1 MADCRFLPNPHWIP
15 ELAPMTGQD
24 APVREYVLSQ
34 PGARSSC
41 DHYAELLRVMLPGY
55 EREGKRFV
63 TLAVG
68 CTGGKHRSVAIADEL
83 AARGR
88 GCCWPRRERTCR
100 SCTGI
105 SVGSEQLGTGPR
117 AVALGG
123 GHGLAA
129 SLSALRRVTSDL
141 TAIVTVADDGGSSG
155 RLRREYGVLPP
166 GDLRMALAAL
176 CGDDEWGTTWS
187 KVVQHRFGGD
197 RELAGHAV
205 GNLLIVALWDL
216 LGDTVA
222 GLDWV
227 GRLLGTGGR
236 VLPMAAVPLDIVAE
250 VVGADPARPDEI
262 STVRGQ
268 AACASTPGQVRSI
281 TLLPPD
287 PPAVPEAVR
296 AVLEADWVVFGPG
309 SWFTS
314 VLPHLLVPELASALH
329 VTTARRLVVLNLAP
343 QPGETEGFSPHK
355 HLEVLAGH
363 APALTVDVVLA
374 DTRPPER
381 VAWPTWRR
389 RRRCSAPGW

>member
-1 MADCRFLPNPHWIP
+1 MA
-15 ELAPMTGQD
+15 
-24 APVREYVLSQ
+24 
-34 PGARSSC
+34 
-41 DHYAELLRVMLPGY
+41 
-55 EREGKRFV
+55 
-63 TLAVG
+63 
-68 CTGGKHRSVAIADEL
+68 
-83 AARGR
+83 
-88 GCCWPRRERTCR
+88 
-100 SCTGI
+100 
-105 SVGSEQLGTGPR
+105 GPR

-129 SLSALRRVTSDL
+129 SLAALRRVTDTL

-155 RLRREYGVLPP
+155 RLRRDFGVLPP

-187 KVVQHRFGGD
+187 KVVQHRFAGD
-197 RELAGHAV
+197 QELAGHAV

-250 VVGADPARPDEI
+250 VTGADPAAPDEV

-268 AACASTPGQVRSI
+268 AAVASTPGQVRSI
-281 TLLPPD
+281 TLLPAD

-296 AVLEADWVVFGPG
+296 AVLDADWIVFGPG

-314 VLPHLLVPELASALH
+314 VLPHLLVPELSAALH
-329 VTTARRLVVLNLAP
+329 ATTARRLVVLNLVP

-374 DTRPPER
+374 DTRTAGTGNLADLEKAAAVLGAR
-381 VAWPTWRR
+381 LVMADVAAADGTPRHDPRLLAGMYAQVFRQGAQGGSDAAWR
-389 RRRCSAPGW
+389 